1 MGFTKTQSVEK
12 AEVLTPD
19 EHQHI
24 FQGLRKL
31 GKTSVK
37 DLTEVERKR
46 LLDSPS
52 E

>member
-19 EHQHI
+19 EHRRIEENLH
-24 FQGLRKL
+24 RM
-31 GKTSVK
+31 GKTSAK
-37 DLTEVERKR
+37 DLSDSERAQLK
-46 LLDSPS
+46 P

>member
-24 FQGLRKL
+24 SKGLRKL
-31 GKTSVK
+31 GKTSVQ
-37 DLTEVERKR
+37 DLSEAERKR
-46 LLDSPS
+46 LLDSS